1 MARARGSAPRAP
13 RGGGGGLPTG
23 LLTITDAAA
32 GRYFARHYQ
41 NSLKYVPDRRI
52 WFEYGEGVW
61 HDIDEPTLL
70 QRVFDLVPVMQSRG
84 MTASATHDLLSVPK
98 ARNVLDA
105 AKARMA
111 RRSSEFDNEPLLLNT
126 VNGTVELET
135 GKLLHHKQEDALTQL
150 AGCPYV
156 QGSPPPP
163 RWLKFLREIFP
174 REDDPSKPDEEL
186 IDYLQ
191 RAIGYTLTGLMQ
203 EDVFWVLYGPTARNG
218 KSTMLNIL
226 RELLGSYY
234 VQTAFQ
240 TFSIRRNSEHTEA
253 LARLKGARMIA
264 ASESE
269 VGEKLAV
276 AKVKQFTGRDLIT
289 ARYMYEGSF
298 SFKPTGKLW
307 LATNH
312 TPTVDGSDSGLQ
324 ARMQIIP
331 FRVSFKGREDHGLEG
346 ALLDE
351 LESIF
356 SWCVEGAMRYLRS
369 GRRLHEAPATV
380 KQETEEYMRDNDPLG
395 QFLAERST
403 AAPGTRLQSKDLYN
417 AYELWAMDYGFRAM
431 THRSFSSAMKERR
444 EVRSMMLDGRRFY
457 MDIALASSK

>member
-1 MARARGSAPRAP
+1 MARARGAGRRPPRA
-13 RGGGGGLPTG
+13 GGGGGPGGILA
-23 LLTITDAAA
+23 LSDAAA
-32 GRYFARHYQ
+32 GRRFATHYAA
-41 NSLKYVPDRRI
+41 SLKYVPDRRI
-52 WFEYGEGVW
+52 WFEYGDGVW
-61 HDIDEPTLL
+61 HDVDEPTLL
-70 QRVFDLVPVMQSRG
+70 QRVFALVPILQSAG
-84 MTASATHDLLSVPK
+84 MAVTATRELLAVPK

-105 AKARMA
+105 AKGLMS

-126 VNGTVELET
+126 VNGTVDLET
-135 GKLLHHKQEDALTQL
+135 GRLLPHNQQDALTQL

-156 QGSPPPP
+156 PGSPPPQ
-163 RWLKFLREIFP
+163 RWLQFLREIFP
-174 REDDPSKPDEEL
+174 REEDPSKPDEEL

-276 AKVKQFTGRDLIT
+276 AKIKQFTGRDPIT

-324 ARMQIIP
+324 ARMQIVP

-356 SWCVEGAMRYLRS
+356 VWCVEGAEKWLKS
-369 GRRLHEAPATV
+369 GKRLHEAPSTV

-395 QFLAERST
+395 QFLAERAVGT
-403 AAPGTRLQSKDLYN
+403 PGSRLQSKDLYN

-444 EVRSMMLDGRRFY
+444 EVKSMMLDGRRFY
-457 MDIALASSK
+457 VDLAIASSK